1 MKEIQERFPR
11 FRSLPVFNDEADPL
25 VGWSRPQ
32 EWRADVTYA
41 AMVVKVSWRVKI
53 RDQSRYEQDNNHLS
67 CFLQQVI
74 QQHQDLLLADPNS
87 TINYTLLSNDNAFL
101 SFHPH
106 QFTQRTLTARFQ
118 VNNTEPPHVQL
129 IRKPVLTVMGL
140 LALLGDEL

>member
-53 RDQSRYEQDNNHLS
+53 RDQSPYE
-67 CFLQQVI
+67 
-74 QQHQDLLLADPNS
+74 
-87 TINYTLLSNDNAFL
+87 
-101 SFHPH
+101 
-106 QFTQRTLTARFQ
+106 
-118 VNNTEPPHVQL
+118 
-129 IRKPVLTVMGL
+129 K
-140 LALLGDEL
+140 